1 MYLSKITKIV
11 LSANDDKRIQLID
24 SMQTYAY
31 HRRRYLVCKKEE
43 MRCYNVIKQ
52 CKNVKFWWCYK
63 RNHERV

>member
-1 MYLSKITKIV
+1 MYLPKITKIV

-31 HRRRYLVCKKEE
+31 DRRRYLVYKKEE

-52 CKNVKFWWCYK
+52 CKNVKF
-63 RNHERV
+63 